1 MEVLLLE
8 NRGFTSPASTG
19 ATAKRRAGG
28 GQRDL
33 PLAEASGDSQAAAKV
48 VTARQRS
55 AARAARKRR
64 QPWSASW

>member
-19 ATAKRRAGG
+19 ATSKRRAGG

-33 PLAEASGDSQAAAKV
+33 PLADASGDSQAAAKV
-48 VTARQRS
+48 VTAR
-55 AARAARKRR
+55 
-64 QPWSASW
+64 